1 MASLPQTQSCNHKYS
16 SALGTG
22 LVAQTL
28 GQKRPKSQSAH
39 LVQGVG
45 RVSGV
50 GWWAR
55 PSRRVLGRAKSAWG
69 STVHLEKPLVG
80 CVCFDPIF

>member
-1 MASLPQTQSCNHKYS
+1 MASLPQVQSCNHKYS
-16 SALGTG
+16 PALGTG
-22 LVAQTL
+22 LVARTL

-39 LVQGVG
+39 LVQGAG

-55 PSRRVLGRAKSAWG
+55 ASRRVPGRAWG
-69 STVHLEKPLVG
+69 STVHPEEPLAG